1 MHIYQGTIVQK
12 FECISHYQKRVGNRL
27 RKLRIRTKGLS
38 GKNKKVQT
46 KDKGKGKVTKAKSRL
61 IVIGKLQN
69 YFGIALRSNVGDLQ
83 KMQDAILAS
92 LFHVTS
98 SENDNFHVYC
108 PKTSD
113 SWCQYQRDAINNT
126 NLYTPGAGI
135 SNVVIAA
142 IKPVYADLTKPE
154 ILHKY
159 LHGLTQN
166 PNESFYPTI
175 WERVQKTVY
184 CGLDTLELAVYDVVV
199 NYNYGRKA
207 TYLRV

>member
-1 MHIYQGTIVQK
+1 MSYYGDGDSKSYDEVKHIYPGTIVQM
-12 FECISHYQKRVGNRL
+12 FECIGHYQKRVGNRL
-27 RKLRIRTKGLS
+27 RKLRIRTNGLG

-61 IVIGKLQN
+61 TDSVIDKLQN

-92 LFHVTS
+92 LFHVAS

-108 PKTSD
+108 PKTYD

-135 SNVVIAA
+135 SNDVIAA
-142 IKPVYADLTKPE
+142 IKPVYADKNTFMV
-154 ILHKY
+154 LHK
-159 LHGLTQN
+159 TRTKASIRQ
-166 PNESFYPTI
+166 
-175 WERVQKTVY
+175 
-184 CGLDTLELAVYDVVV
+184 
-199 NYNYGRKA
+199 YGRGSRKQY
-207 TYLRV
+207 TVVWTH